1 MKLPHNILLNL
12 VALSGLI
19 HYAQADLVL
28 VQETTVGEIKTR
40 TTMSIKGDQLRTD
53 SGTETSVIMNTAT
66 GDMTT
71 LVHEQKMVMTMNTK
85 NLPTALPPGAK
96 PIEITPPKV
105 TATGKKEKIDGYECE
120 IYTIESMGTVVKMW
134 MTKDYP
140 NLDKLKKQLEAL
152 TKMGNPGAPKAQEI
166 PGMMIKSENE
176 QGGLKFTTHLVS
188 LEEKAVNDSIFKAP
202 ADYKAPGA

>member
-1 MKLPHNILLNL
+1 MKHQIVLTL
-12 VALSGLI
+12 VAFSGLL
-19 HYAQADLVL
+19 HMAQADLVM

-40 TTMSIKGDQLRTD
+40 TTMSLKGERMRTD
-53 SGTETSVIMNTAT
+53 SSTETSVIINTAT

-85 NLPTALPPGAK
+85 TLNEPLPVGVK

-105 TATGKKEKIDGYECE
+105 TATGKKEKVDGYECE
-120 IYTIESMGTVVKMW
+120 IYTLESMGTVVKMW

-140 NLDKLKKQLEAL
+140 NLEKLKKQLEPL
-152 TKMGNPGAPKAQEI
+152 QKMGTPGAPKPPEI

-176 QGGLKFTTHLVS
+176 QAGLKFTTRLVS
-188 LEEKAVNDSIFKAP
+188 LEEKPVSEETFKVP